1 MNCSFCALEPAVL
14 IDQSSG
20 LRTPHKK
27 ESTANTV
34 DMIVEA
40 AILAIEESGGLDTI
54 SSRKLAQKS
63 GFSVG
68 SVYRYFKDKD
78 HLFSKVWLF
87 FITRLHGSLVPK
99 INSFPATG
107 TLRQLMMVI
116 VDHYFNDLSRRKP
129 SRGIPLYRMFI
140 KASVDPEN
148 MAKPI
153 DVLIEPLMNAQ
164 KINKT
169 DTMKIMDENEVRIY
183 LRGALAMVRS
193 DFLEGN
199 PYFGTPSHQRVVL
212 EALVRLFQK

>member
-1 MNCSFCALEPAVL
+1 M

>member
-1 MNCSFCALEPAVL
+1 MN
-14 IDQSSG
+14 DQSSG

-34 DMIVEA
+34 DTIVEA

-68 SVYRYFKDKD
+68 SIYRYFKDKD

>member
-1 MNCSFCALEPAVL
+1 LEPAVL
-14 IDQSSG
+14 NDQSSG

-34 DMIVEA
+34 DTIVEA

-199 PYFGTPSHQRVVL
+199 PYFGTLSHQRVVL

>member
-1 MNCSFCALEPAVL
+1 MN
-14 IDQSSG
+14 DQSSG

-34 DMIVEA
+34 DTIVEA

>member
-1 MNCSFCALEPAVL
+1 
-14 IDQSSG
+14 
-20 LRTPHKK
+20 
-27 ESTANTV
+27 
-34 DMIVEA
+34 
-40 AILAIEESGGLDTI
+40 
-54 SSRKLAQKS
+54 
-63 GFSVG
+63 
-68 SVYRYFKDKD
+68 
-78 HLFSKVWLF
+78 
-87 FITRLHGSLVPK
+87 
-99 INSFPATG
+99 
-107 TLRQLMMVI
+107 MMVI

>member
-1 MNCSFCALEPAVL
+1 MN
-14 IDQSSG
+14 DQSSG

-68 SVYRYFKDKD
+68 SIYRYFKDKD

>member
-1 MNCSFCALEPAVL
+1 LN
-14 IDQSSG
+14 DQSSG

-34 DMIVEA
+34 DTIVEA

>member
-1 MNCSFCALEPAVL
+1 MN
-14 IDQSSG
+14 DQSSS

-68 SVYRYFKDKD
+68 SIYRYFKDKD

-99 INSFPATG
+99 INSFPVTG
-107 TLRQLMMVI
+107 TLRQLMIVI

>member
-1 MNCSFCALEPAVL
+1 MN
-14 IDQSSG
+14 DQSSG

-34 DMIVEA
+34 DTIVEA

-140 KASVDPEN
+140 KSSVDPEN

>member
-1 MNCSFCALEPAVL
+1 MN
-14 IDQSSG
+14 DQSSG

-40 AILAIEESGGLDTI
+40 AIFAIEQSGGLDTI

-68 SVYRYFKDKD
+68 SIYRYFKDKD

>member
-1 MNCSFCALEPAVL
+1 LEPGVL
-14 IDQSSG
+14 NDQSSG
-20 LRTPHKK
+20 LRTSHKK

>member
-1 MNCSFCALEPAVL
+1 MN
-14 IDQSSG
+14 DQSSG